1 MQIIL
6 YFCTKFKKTMKRALL
21 MLGIW
26 VLTCMCVHAETIVLR
41 TGARVKGTIVMQNE
55 EVVIVK
61 TEEGARFQYPRA
73 DVASIETSEVSVQQS
88 DSVAEDEPEIQTS
101 KKAAILLEVG
111 GGGVCIP
118 GEKTGAMASVDF
130 LVGSHHIGDKHIFI
144 GGGVGYHGMFM
155 GANKYHFIPVQA
167 ALRMP
172 ILEQKHAPVI
182 GASIGYGIALS
193 KSYTGGLYAGLDLGY
208 RYEINPKTAIG
219 VVGFVQFQQA
229 KVEVID
235 TVDGHEFANKTGR
248 NFICF
253 GAKLALYF

>member
-1 MQIIL
+1 
-6 YFCTKFKKTMKRALL
+6 
-21 MLGIW
+21 
-26 VLTCMCVHAETIVLR
+26 MCVHAETIVLR
-41 TGARVKGTIVMQNE
+41 TGARVQGTIVMQNE

-73 DVASIETSEVSVQQS
+73 DVEEIIEDDRLAIS
-88 DSVAEDEPEIQTS
+88 DERLAEDESEIQTS

-111 GGGVCIP
+111 ASDVYIP
-118 GEKTGAMASVDF
+118 GEKMGVGASIDF

-144 GGGVGYHGMFM
+144 GGGVGYHGMYM
-155 GANKYHFIPVQA
+155 INMQAKTVGNLIKYYHFLPIQA

-208 RYEINPKTAIG
+208 RYQANPKTAIG

-248 NFICF
+248 NFISF
-253 GAKLALYF
+253 GLKFALYF

>member
-1 MQIIL
+1 
-6 YFCTKFKKTMKRALL
+6 MKRALL

-41 TGARVKGTIVMQNE
+41 TGARVQGTIVMQNE

-73 DVASIETSEVSVQQS
+73 DVEEIIEDDRLAIS
-88 DSVAEDEPEIQTS
+88 DERLAEDESEIQTS

-111 GGGVCIP
+111 ASDVYIP
-118 GEKTGAMASVDF
+118 GEKMGVGASIDF

-144 GGGVGYHGMFM
+144 GGGVGYHGMYM
-155 GANKYHFIPVQA
+155 INMQAKTVGNLIKYYHFLPIQA

-208 RYEINPKTAIG
+208 RYQANPKTAIG

-248 NFICF
+248 NFISF
-253 GAKLALYF
+253 GLKFALYF

>member
-1 MQIIL
+1 
-6 YFCTKFKKTMKRALL
+6 MKRALL

-73 DVASIETSEVSVQQS
+73 DVEEIIEDDRLAIS
-88 DSVAEDEPEIQTS
+88 DERLAEDEPEIQTT

-111 GGGVCIP
+111 ASDVYIP
-118 GEKTGAMASVDF
+118 GEKMGVGASVDF

-144 GGGVGYHGMFM
+144 GGGVGYHGMYM
-155 GANKYHFIPVQA
+155 DKQYHFIPVQA

-208 RYEINPKTAIG
+208 RYAINPKTALG
-219 VVGFVQFQQA
+219 VVCFVQFQQA

-248 NFICF
+248 NLLSF
-253 GAKLALYF
+253 GLKFVLYF